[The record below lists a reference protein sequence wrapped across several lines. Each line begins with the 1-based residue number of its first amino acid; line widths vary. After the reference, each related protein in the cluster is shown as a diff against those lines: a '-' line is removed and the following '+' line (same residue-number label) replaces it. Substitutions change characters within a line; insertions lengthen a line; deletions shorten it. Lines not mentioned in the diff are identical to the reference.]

1 MPKKLHEACPG
12 SDKQEWDE
20 KEMGGRKRTKA
31 LPYSFNLSKLQR
43 TRRKLHPAD
52 CNLPS
57 QCLSMP
63 GVKNSNKFLV
73 RSGRKHCEEV
83 SNNHSATKVD
93 GDQKRVRGVEIVE
106 TMLRVIKDKLEL
118 SLCDEVKRCSYVF

>member
-1 MPKKLHEACPG
+1 MA
-12 SDKQEWDE
+12 
-20 KEMGGRKRTKA
+20 GRKRTKA

-63 GVKNSNKFLV
+63 GVKNNNKFLV

-118 SLCDEVKRCSYVF
+118 SLCDEVKRYSYVC